1 MNERNIKYANSQ
13 YDRSSPDKE
22 PFNYILW
29 SIKNEEERIWNSS
42 ELHQEY
48 LKKGGT
54 ESKVST
60 LIERIEK
67 QMKDEVYCFKATG
80 MATLIIHK
88 QKAYLLFKVLVK
100 YDTDEEEDIKRKGC
114 TENFQRN

>member
-13 YDRSSPDKE
+13 YNRSSPGKE
-22 PFNYILW
+22 PFNYILR

-48 LKKGGT
+48 LKEGGT
-54 ESKVST
+54 ESKVFR

-67 QMKDEVYCFKATG
+67 QMKDEVYCFKAAG
-80 MATLIIHK
+80 MAALIMHK
-88 QKAYLLFKVLVK
+88 QKAS
-100 YDTDEEEDIKRKGC
+100 
-114 TENFQRN
+114 